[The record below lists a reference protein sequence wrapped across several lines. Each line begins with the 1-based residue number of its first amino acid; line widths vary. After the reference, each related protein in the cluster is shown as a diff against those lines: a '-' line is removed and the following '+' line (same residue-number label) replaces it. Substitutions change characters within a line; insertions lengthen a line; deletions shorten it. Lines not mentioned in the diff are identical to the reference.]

1 MLKFAYERME
11 HCRTA
16 LNLSETYVAKFLGID
31 QEQLKMIE
39 AGMIEPTENLLEK
52 MSLIYGCEVDYFK
65 CEQPTQENAVLARNG
80 ETVSDHDQRQILEL
94 LAFQKE
100 LSRGRVVKS

>member
-1 MLKFAYERME
+1 MLKFSYERME

-16 LNLSETYVAKFLGID
+16 LNLSEAYVAKFLGI
-31 QEQLKMIE
+31 EEKQLKMIE
-39 AGMIEPTENLLEK
+39 LGMSEPTESLLEK

-65 CEQPTQENAVLARNG
+65 CEQPVQENAVLARNG
-80 ETVSDHDQRQILEL
+80 ERVSNHDQRQILEL

-100 LSRGRVVKS
+100 LSRGRVVKN